1 MKKFNFFNQIIR
13 KSGNFWSDT
22 SKFEITPP
30 ILLKD
35 CITTIR
41 DQLKEENLIFE
52 LQNGTS
58 LFTAKI
64 KNV

>member
-13 KSGNFWSDT
+13 KSGNFWTDGT
-22 SKFEITPP
+22 KFEITPP

-41 DQLKEENLIFE
+41 DQLKE
-52 LQNGTS
+52 
-58 LFTAKI
+58 
-64 KNV
+64 